1 MKINIKVKSSSSQE
15 KVEKI
20 DDQNYLVWLKEK
32 PIDGKAN
39 VKLMKILRKY
49 FKKEVEITSG
59 LTSKNKIIE
68 IKNEIWITK
77 TLRGHQGFLRLTF
90 P

>member
-68 IKNEIWITK
+68 IKNEI
-77 TLRGHQGFLRLTF
+77 
-90 P
+90 